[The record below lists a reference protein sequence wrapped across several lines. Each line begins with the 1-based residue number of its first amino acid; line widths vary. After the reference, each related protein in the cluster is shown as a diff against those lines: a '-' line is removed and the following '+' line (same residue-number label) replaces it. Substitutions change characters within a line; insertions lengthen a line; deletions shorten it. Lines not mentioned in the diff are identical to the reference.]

1 MNFWPFRKKPESR
14 SAADESWAQISTA
27 SPLMGGVT
35 PRMAENL
42 SACSAAV
49 DLISTS
55 IASCPA
61 YLYRLD
67 SAGRRTELP
76 PAKWM
81 TAPNRFQCWS
91 DLIAFM
97 LRQTLLYG
105 NSIVWVHENE
115 RGEVDELRPIP
126 WTHVSW
132 QLKDGSMTWSFAD
145 AEGVWGP
152 AGTRYVLGQGE
163 AMHLKDAQD
172 LAYIGVSRLRRAAA
186 VIRQADKA
194 NGAAERLYEDAVRPS
209 GALTTDAKLDGES
222 RTNLRAMLKGFTA
235 AGGRSAMILDG
246 GLKWQ
251 TFSINAEDAE
261 LLESRRFSVEE
272 CARIWNIPPHL
283 LGEMSK
289 ASYNVAEA
297 SMRAF
302 AQTCLL
308 PWTVRL
314 EQAFQNS
321 VLPRGQR
328 LTIDLEGI
336 QRADMQAQWTAYE
349 KAVNAGILSV
359 DDVRQACGYDP
370 LGGEFAIPRTI
381 NSAAAQE
388 GGQSNGQDA

>member
-1 MNFWPFRKKPESR
+1 MNFWPFRKKQETR
-14 SAADESWAQISTA
+14 SATDASWEQIGTVA
-27 SPLMGGVT
+27 PMGAMSA
-35 PRMAENL
+35 RMAENL
-42 SACSAAV
+42 SAVSAAV

-61 YLYRLD
+61 YLYRID
-67 SAGRRTELP
+67 AAGRRTELP
-76 PAKWM
+76 PAPWM
-81 TAPNRFQCWS
+81 KSPNRHQTWS

-97 LRQTLLYG
+97 LRQALLHG
-105 NSIVWVHENE
+105 NSLVWCHEND
-115 RGEVDELRPIP
+115 RDEVDELRPMP
-126 WTHVSW
+126 WTHASW
-132 QLKDGSMTWSFAD
+132 QLKDGNMTWSFAD

-163 AMHLKDAQD
+163 VMHLKDACD
-172 LAYIGVSRLRRAAA
+172 SAYIGVSRLRRAAD
-186 VIRQADKA
+186 VFRQADKA
-194 NGAAERLYEDAVRPS
+194 NGAAERLYTDAVRPS
-209 GALTTDAKLDGES
+209 GALTTTSALTSES
-222 RTNLRAMLKGFTA
+222 RSNLRDMLKGFTA
-235 AGGRSAMILDG
+235 SGGRTAMILDN
-246 GLKWQ
+246 GLKWESF
-251 TFSINAEDAE
+251 TINAEDAE

-272 CARIWNIPPHL
+272 VARVFNVPPHL

-289 ASYNVAEA
+289 ASYNVAE
-297 SMRAF
+297 SSRRAF

-336 QRADMQAQWTAYE
+336 QRADAQAQWTAWE

-359 DDVRQACGYDP
+359 DEVRDFVGMNP